1 MERSPSDEMKHTTV
15 LKTVVLPL
23 PPREIVALGR
33 RYFTEQGYRAVPAS
47 TPNNLMVRGGREGI
61 LPSVIGEVSV
71 QEKQTVKGRT
81 STVNLS
87 AYGARLG
94 PHMLAFYDLLRA
106 ERQRLRPA
114 APGVPPPPGAPPP
127 ATNETPDE
135 DDEDD
140 GAED

>member
-1 MERSPSDEMKHTTV
+1 MERSPSDEMKQTTV

-47 TPNNLMVRGGREGI
+47 TPNNLMVRGGREGN

-71 QEKQTVKGRT
+71 QEKQTVTGRT
-81 STVNLS
+81 STVSLS
-87 AYGARLG
+87 AYGVRLG
-94 PHMLAFYDLLRA
+94 PHMVAFYDLLRA
-106 ERQRLRPA
+106 ERQRLRR
-114 APGVPPPPGAPPP
+114 PPPGATGPST
-127 ATNETPDE
+127 AETSDG

-140 GAED
+140 GSKD